1 MGNLDTLKLT
11 DATRPKNQPP
21 VVERRNKLSKKLW
34 EQMELAKARNAGT
47 NFTVKRFRTIKDLE
61 GNVRSVER
69 DKRIKPWWF
78 TSNSGT
84 LCVQVFY
91 GSKALELASGKTAI
105 EARDLAHVVEILGLI
120 KHEVELGA
128 LDAAIETASHLL
140 RSRFEMDIP
149 KTRQTSQ
156 TSTIL
161 GNSSTKTLSHK

>member
-11 DATRPKNQPP
+11 DSTRPKNQPP

-47 NFTVKRFRTIKDLE
+47 NFTVKRFRTIKDLD

-69 DKRIKPWWF
+69 AKRIKPWWF

-120 KHEVELGA
+120 KHEVELGT

-149 KTRQTSQ
+149 KTHQTNQ
-156 TSTIL
+156 TSTVL
-161 GNSSTKTLSHK
+161 GNSSTKTPSHK

>member
-34 EQMELAKARNAGT
+34 EQMELAKARNTGT

-69 DKRIKPWWF
+69 AKRIKPWWF

-105 EARDLAHVVEILGLI
+105 EARDLAHVIEILGLI
-120 KHEVELGA
+120 KHEVELGT
-128 LDAAIETASHLL
+128 LDHVIETASHLL

-156 TSTIL
+156 TSMVL
-161 GNSSTKTLSHK
+161 GNSIPNLSSHK

>member
-21 VVERRNKLSKKLW
+21 VVDRRNKLSKKLW
-34 EQMELAKARNAGT
+34 EQMELAKARNTGT

-69 DKRIKPWWF
+69 AKRIKPWWF
-78 TSNSGT
+78 TSNNGT

-91 GSKALELASGKTAI
+91 GSKVLELASGKTAI

-120 KHEVELGA
+120 KHEVELGT
-128 LDAAIETASHLL
+128 LDAAIEAASHLL
-140 RSRFEMDIP
+140 RSRFDMDIP
-149 KTRQTSQ
+149 KTRQTNQ

-161 GNSSTKTLSHK
+161 GNSSTKTPSHK

>member
-1 MGNLDTLKLT
+1 MSNLDTLKLT

-91 GSKALELASGKTAI
+91 GSKVLELASGKTAI
-105 EARDLAHVVEILGLI
+105 EARDLEHVVEILGLI
-120 KHEVELGA
+120 KHEVEIGT
-128 LDAAIETASHLL
+128 LDHAIEAASHLL
-140 RSRFEMDIP
+140 RSRFEVDIP
-149 KTRQTSQ
+149 KTGQTNQKSVV
-156 TSTIL
+156 L
-161 GNSSTKTLSHK
+161 GNSTPELPSHK

>member
-1 MGNLDTLKLT
+1 MSNLDTLKLT

-34 EQMELAKARNAGT
+34 EQMELAKARNAGS
-47 NFTVKRFRTIKDLE
+47 NFTVKRFRTIKDVE

-120 KHEVELGA
+120 KHEVELGT
-128 LDAAIETASHLL
+128 LDHVIETASHLL

-149 KTRQTSQ
+149 KTRQTNQ

-161 GNSSTKTLSHK
+161 GNSTPESPSHK

>member
-34 EQMELAKARNAGT
+34 EQVELAKARNAGT
-47 NFTVKRFRTIKDLE
+47 NFTVKRFRTIRDLE

-91 GSKALELASGKTAI
+91 GSKILELASGKTAI
-105 EARDLAHVVEILGLI
+105 EARDLAHVIEILGLI
-120 KHEVELGA
+120 KHEVELGT

-149 KTRQTSQ
+149 KTRQTNQKSMV
-156 TSTIL
+156 L
-161 GNSSTKTLSHK
+161 GNSTPELPSHK

>member
-21 VVERRNKLSKKLW
+21 VVNRRNKLSKKLW

-47 NFTVKRFRTIKDLE
+47 NFTVKRFQTIKDLD

-69 DKRIKPWWF
+69 AKRIKPWWF
-78 TSNSGT
+78 TSYSGT

-120 KHEVELGA
+120 KHEVELGT
-128 LDAAIETASHLL
+128 LDGAIETASHLL

-149 KTRQTSQ
+149 KTRQTNQ
-156 TSTIL
+156 TSMVL
-161 GNSSTKTLSHK
+161 GNSTPKLPSHK

>member
-1 MGNLDTLKLT
+1 MGNLDTLKFT
-11 DATRPKNQPP
+11 VANRPKNQPP

-47 NFTVKRFRTIKDLE
+47 NFTVKRFRTIKDLD

-69 DKRIKPWWF
+69 AKRIRPWWF
-78 TSNSGT
+78 TNHNGT
-84 LCVQVFY
+84 FCVQVFY

-120 KHEVELGA
+120 KEEVEKGT
-128 LDAAIETASHLL
+128 LDHAIEAASQLL
-140 RSRFEMDIP
+140 RSRFEMEIP
-149 KTRQTSQ
+149 KIRQTSQ

-161 GNSSTKTLSHK
+161 ANSTTKTPSHK

>member
-47 NFTVKRFRTIKDLE
+47 NFTVKRFRTLKDLE

-120 KHEVELGA
+120 KKEVELGT

-149 KTRQTSQ
+149 KTRQTNQ
-156 TSTIL
+156 TSMIL
-161 GNSSTKTLSHK
+161 GNSIPKLPSHK

>member
-47 NFTVKRFRTIKDLE
+47 NFTVKRFRTLKDLE

-78 TSNSGT
+78 TSYSGT

-120 KHEVELGA
+120 KHEVELGT
-128 LDAAIETASHLL
+128 LDHAIETASHLL

-149 KTRQTSQ
+149 KTRQMNQ
-156 TSTIL
+156 KNMVL
-161 GNSSTKTLSHK
+161 GNSSTKTPSHK

>member
-34 EQMELAKARNAGT
+34 EQMELAKARNTGT

-69 DKRIKPWWF
+69 AKRIKPWWF

-105 EARDLAHVVEILGLI
+105 EARDLAHVIEILGLI
-120 KHEVELGA
+120 KHEVELGT
-128 LDAAIETASHLL
+128 LDHAIETASHLL

-156 TSTIL
+156 TSMVL
-161 GNSSTKTLSHK
+161 GNSIPNLSSHK

>member
-11 DATRPKNQPP
+11 DATRPKIQPP
-21 VVERRNKLSKKLW
+21 VIERRNKLSKKLW

-91 GSKALELASGKTAI
+91 VRKALELASGKTAI

-120 KHEVELGA
+120 KHEVELGT
-128 LDAAIETASHLL
+128 LDHAIETASHLL

-149 KTRQTSQ
+149 KTRQTNQKSVV
-156 TSTIL
+156 L
-161 GNSSTKTLSHK
+161 GNSTPELPSHK

>member
-1 MGNLDTLKLT
+1 MGNLDTLRLT

-34 EQMELAKARNAGT
+34 EQMELAKARNTGT

-105 EARDLAHVVEILGLI
+105 EARDLAHVVEILELI
-120 KHEVELGA
+120 KHEVELGT
-128 LDAAIETASHLL
+128 LDHAIETASHLL

-149 KTRQTSQ
+149 KTRQTNQ

-161 GNSSTKTLSHK
+161 GNSIPKLPSHK

>member
-11 DATRPKNQPP
+11 DSTRPKNQPP

-47 NFTVKRFRTIKDLE
+47 NFTVKRFRTIKDLD

-120 KHEVELGA
+120 KDEVELGA
-128 LDAAIETASHLL
+128 LDAAIEKASHLL

-156 TSTIL
+156 TSMIL
-161 GNSSTKTLSHK
+161 GNSTPELPSHK

>member
-1 MGNLDTLKLT
+1 MDNLDTLKLT

-34 EQMELAKARNAGT
+34 EQMELAKARNTGT
-47 NFTVKRFRTIKDLE
+47 NFTVKCFRTIKDLE

-69 DKRIKPWWF
+69 AKRIKPWWF

-120 KHEVELGA
+120 KKEVELGT

-156 TSTIL
+156 TSMVL

>member
-1 MGNLDTLKLT
+1 MDSLDTLKLT

-91 GSKALELASGKTAI
+91 GSKVLELASGKTAI
-105 EARDLAHVVEILGLI
+105 EARDLEHVVEILGLI
-120 KHEVELGA
+120 KHEVEIGT
-128 LDAAIETASHLL
+128 LDHAIEAASHLL
-140 RSRFEMDIP
+140 RSRFEVDIP
-149 KTRQTSQ
+149 KTGQTNQKSVV
-156 TSTIL
+156 L
-161 GNSSTKTLSHK
+161 GNSTPELPSHK

>member
-21 VVERRNKLSKKLW
+21 VIERRNKLSKKLW

-91 GSKALELASGKTAI
+91 GSKTLELASGKTAI

-120 KHEVELGA
+120 KHEVEIGT
-128 LDAAIETASHLL
+128 LDHAIEAASHLL

-156 TSTIL
+156 TSMVL
-161 GNSSTKTLSHK
+161 GNSSTKNSSHK

>member
-47 NFTVKRFRTIKDLE
+47 NFTVKRFRTLKDLE

-120 KHEVELGA
+120 KKEVELGT

-149 KTRQTSQ
+149 KTRQTKQ
-156 TSTIL
+156 TSMVL
-161 GNSSTKTLSHK
+161 GNSIPKLPSHK

>member
-34 EQMELAKARNAGT
+34 EQMELAKARNTGT

-69 DKRIKPWWF
+69 AKRIKPWWF

-120 KHEVELGA
+120 KKEVELGS

-149 KTRQTSQ
+149 KTPQTNQ

-161 GNSSTKTLSHK
+161 GNSTPELPSHK

>member
-47 NFTVKRFRTIKDLE
+47 NFTVKRFRTIKDLD

-69 DKRIKPWWF
+69 AKRIKPWWF
-78 TSNSGT
+78 TSNDGT

-105 EARDLAHVVEILGLI
+105 EAQDLEHVVKILGLI
-120 KHEVELGA
+120 KHEVELGT

-149 KTRQTSQ
+149 KTRQTNQKSMV
-156 TSTIL
+156 L
-161 GNSSTKTLSHK
+161 GNSTPELPSHK

>member
-21 VVERRNKLSKKLW
+21 VIERRNKLSKKLW

-47 NFTVKRFRTIKDLE
+47 NFTVKRFRTIKDLD

-69 DKRIKPWWF
+69 AKRIKPWWF

-105 EARDLAHVVEILGLI
+105 EARDLEHVVEILGVI
-120 KHEVELGA
+120 KHEVEMGT

-156 TSTIL
+156 TSMVL
-161 GNSSTKTLSHK
+161 GNSSTKNSSHK

>member
-1 MGNLDTLKLT
+1 MGNLDILKLT

-78 TSNSGT
+78 TSNNGT

-120 KHEVELGA
+120 KHEVEIGT
-128 LDAAIETASHLL
+128 LDTAIETVSHLL

-149 KTRQTSQ
+149 KTRQTNQ
-156 TSTIL
+156 TSTVL
-161 GNSSTKTLSHK
+161 GSSSTKTLSHK